1 MEKQFRLGDLH
12 PAFVKDKD
20 ADKGHAQWW
29 RSDMKDKID
38 TETRKDSGASPAMVG
53 GGPVLSAWGAGGR
66 NRILGQELT
75 GVEERA
81 HPDLARKA
89 TERELEAW
97 DQLKDSSPVKVGAK
111 SKDMVDTCWA
121 LTWKEEDGVKTVK
134 ARLVARGYQDRYPRN
149 WGVGVAGCVSRR
161 SPRLQLISLWGPEE
175 VAGLDPG
182 SPGGWL
188 RPRGLSSCTMRV
200 EFHGLSPGL
209 ATAGARVWSRWS
221 PSCIPRVLAQVSSEL
236 R

>member
-29 RSDMKDKID
+29 RSDTKGKID

-75 GVEERA
+75 EVEERA
-81 HPDLARKA
+81 SGPCAKGDREGIRGMGSVEGFLA
-89 TERELEAW
+89 
-97 DQLKDSSPVKVGAK
+97 
-111 SKDMVDTCWA
+111 
-121 LTWKEEDGVKTVK
+121 
-134 ARLVARGYQDRYPRN
+134 
-149 WGVGVAGCVSRR
+149 
-161 SPRLQLISLWGPEE
+161 
-175 VAGLDPG
+175 
-182 SPGGWL
+182 
-188 RPRGLSSCTMRV
+188 
-200 EFHGLSPGL
+200 
-209 ATAGARVWSRWS
+209 
-221 PSCIPRVLAQVSSEL
+221 SESG